1 MGAFWDD
8 LAEDLAD
15 PHLRRTYA
23 VESVRQ
29 ATVSRIIAQLEEAR
43 RAAGLSKAALARAVD
58 TNPDALRRLL
68 TAGNVNPTLSTVA
81 ELAAALGLQLV
92 LAPLPAED
100 RAHLTPPTA
109 DSAPDTPPR
118 EP

>member
-8 LAEDLAD
+8 LGEDLAD
-15 PHLRRTYA
+15 PFLRRTYA

-29 ATVSRIIAQLEEAR
+29 ATVSRIVAQLEEAR

-81 ELAAALGLQLV
+81 EIAAVLGLQLTLTP
-92 LAPLPAED
+92 LAEED
-100 RAHLTPPTA
+100 RALLTPPIE
-109 DSAPDTPPR
+109 DSGSDTRRR
-118 EP
+118 EL